1 MKKFLKMLAI
11 VITALVILFTGFFL
25 YISRGL
31 DAKSQP
37 VLAGVTAQG
46 LKDGTYEG
54 GYNGGRWTNRI
65 KVTVVGEKIGNIALT
80 QDVMFSDAKASTA
93 LFERVIAAQSTQV
106 DTVAGATVTS
116 KAYLKSIENALT
128 GKEE

>member
-1 MKKFLKMLAI
+1 MKKFLKVVAV
-11 VITALVILFTGFFL
+11 VITVLVIIFAGFFVF
-25 YISRGL
+25 ISRGL
-31 DAKSQP
+31 DAQSQP
-37 VLAGVTAQG
+37 ALAGVTAQG

-54 GYNGGRWTNRI
+54 GYESGRFTNRV
-65 KVTVVGEKIGNIALT
+65 KVTVAGEKIGNIAIS
-80 QDVMFSDAKASTA
+80 QDVMFSNAKVSSE
-93 LFERVIAAQSTQV
+93 LFQRVIGAQSTQV

>member
-1 MKKFLKMLAI
+1 MKKFLKVVAV
-11 VITALVILFTGFFL
+11 VITVLVIIFAGFFVF
-25 YISRGL
+25 ISQGL

-37 VLAGVTAQG
+37 ALAGVTAQG

-54 GYNGGRWTNRI
+54 GYEGGRFTNRV
-65 KVTVVGEKIGNIALT
+65 KVTVAGEKIGNIAIS
-80 QDVMFSDAKASTA
+80 QDVMFSNAKVSSE
-93 LFERVIAAQSTQV
+93 LFQRVIGAQSTQV

>member
-1 MKKFLKMLAI
+1 MKKFLKVVAI
-11 VITALVILFTGFFL
+11 VITALVILFAGLFL
-25 YISRGL
+25 YVSRGL
-31 DAKSQP
+31 DEKSQP
-37 VLAGVTAQG
+37 ALAGATAQG

-54 GYNGGRWTNRI
+54 GYEGGRWTNQV
-65 KVTVVGEKIGNIALT
+65 KVTIAGEKIGNIALT
-80 QDVMFSDAKASTA
+80 QDVIFSDAKVSTE

-106 DTVAGATVTS
+106 DTVAGSTVTS

>member
-1 MKKFLKMLAI
+1 MKKFLKLVAI
-11 VITALVILFTGFFL
+11 VITVLVVIFTGFYVF
-25 YISRGL
+25 ISRGL

-37 VLAGVTAQG
+37 ALAGVTAQG

-54 GYNGGRWTNRI
+54 GYEGGRWTNRV
-65 KVTVVGEKIGNIALT
+65 KVTVAGEKIGDIALT
-80 QDVMFSDAKASTA
+80 QDVMFSDAKVSAE
-93 LFERVIAAQSTQV
+93 LFQKVIAAQSTQV

>member
-1 MKKFLKMLAI
+1 MKKFLKIVAI
-11 VITALVILFTGFFL
+11 VITVLVIIFAGLFLF
-25 YISRGL
+25 ISRGL

-37 VLAGVTAQG
+37 ALTGVTAQG
-46 LKDGTYEG
+46 LKDGVYEG
-54 GYNGGRWTNRI
+54 NYDGGRWTNGV
-65 KVTVVGEKIGNIALT
+65 KVTVTGEKIGNIVLV
-80 QDVMFSDAKASTA
+80 QDVMFSDAKVSSE
-93 LFERVIAAQSTQV
+93 LFQRVIAAQSTQV